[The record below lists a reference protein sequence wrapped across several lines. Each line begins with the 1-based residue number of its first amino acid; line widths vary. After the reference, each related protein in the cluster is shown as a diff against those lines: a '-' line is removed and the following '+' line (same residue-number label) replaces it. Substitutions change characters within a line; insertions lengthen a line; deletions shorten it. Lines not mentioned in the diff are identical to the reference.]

1 MPQGVTASFGARLK
15 ALREASGFTQEELAT
30 IAGLSVH
37 AVSAL
42 ERGHRRRP
50 QVDTV
55 RALASALDL
64 KGPARDGFL
73 AIARPPAAATPIH
86 ELGAIG
92 LPVPLTALVGRD
104 ADLSALARWLDDP
117 NARLITLTGPGG
129 VGKTRL
135 AIHVA
140 RTVAD
145 AARTY
150 VAFVALAALRDPG
163 LVACAIAEA
172 LGLADISTV
181 DLPRRV
187 RIACESRPTLL
198 LLDNFEQVLS
208 AAPIIADL
216 LTSTTELRLLVTSRS
231 PLGLRGER
239 EYAVEPLALETEA
252 DPTEVTRSPAVC
264 LFADRV
270 RDVQPAFQLT
280 STNGPVIAAI
290 CRRLDALPLALEL
303 AAPWIK
309 TLTIEELLR
318 RLEHDVLLSAVGP
331 RDLPERQQTMNATVA
346 WSYELLGEQDQRI
359 FRRLGVLPERFP
371 LDALAA
377 VAGDLVTN
385 EAAVEAVAR
394 LIDKSLLLRA
404 EASTP
409 TRPLYRMLETV
420 RAYAALELAAAGE
433 RDEALEG
440 LIRYCTSEA
449 ALATTGLAG
458 STQPQWLNRVR
469 EDLESY
475 RSALTWLLQ
484 RRRPA
489 EAAAIARSLMLFW
502 LIRGHAAEGLWWY
515 EQILT
520 QPLPPAMEA
529 RALTSAA
536 LMSYM
541 QRDAQRG
548 HDRIVRAL
556 ELAYATGDAALMG
569 SAETMAGHL
578 EHALGHL
585 EAARDHFARSAERFR
600 ALGIHWSIG
609 SALSGLGGV
618 LLAMGDTG
626 RALRLLD
633 EATATLKEA
642 GPWFLAPV
650 RCYRATL
657 ALQRNKTDE
666 AIELMRESLIDI
678 RMLQDKYAYV
688 YALIPLASAA
698 LRKSDALWAARIL
711 GAHDALAERSGF
723 TVAIALVSDLRVRA
737 ERDARKLLGPQ
748 RWRQEHAAGRGM
760 SIEQLMNDID
770 GHATGPA
777 AHRRPRRPGRRPV
790 PADS

>member
-1 MPQGVTASFGARLK
+1 MSYMQREPQRAHERVVRAVELANATGDARLVAAAETMSGHIEH
-15 ALREASGFTQEELAT
+15 ALGN
-30 IAGLSVH
+30 
-37 AVSAL
+37 L
-42 ERGHRRRP
+42 ER
-50 QVDTV
+50 
-55 RALASALDL
+55 
-64 KGPARDGFL
+64 ARDHF
-73 AIARPPAAATPIH
+73 AR
-86 ELGAIG
+86 
-92 LPVPLTALVGRD
+92 
-104 ADLSALARWLDDP
+104 SA
-117 NARLITLTGPGG
+117 
-129 VGKTRL
+129 
-135 AIHVA
+135 
-140 RTVAD
+140 
-145 AARTY
+145 
-150 VAFVALAALRDPG
+150 
-163 LVACAIAEA
+163 
-172 LGLADISTV
+172 
-181 DLPRRV
+181 
-187 RIACESRPTLL
+187 
-198 LLDNFEQVLS
+198 
-208 AAPIIADL
+208 
-216 LTSTTELRLLVTSRS
+216 
-231 PLGLRGER
+231 
-239 EYAVEPLALETEA
+239 
-252 DPTEVTRSPAVC
+252 
-264 LFADRV
+264 
-270 RDVQPAFQLT
+270 
-280 STNGPVIAAI
+280 
-290 CRRLDALPLALEL
+290 
-303 AAPWIK
+303 
-309 TLTIEELLR
+309 
-318 RLEHDVLLSAVGP
+318 
-331 RDLPERQQTMNATVA
+331 
-346 WSYELLGEQDQRI
+346 
-359 FRRLGVLPERFP
+359 ERFP

-458 STQPQWLNRVR
+458 STQPHWLNRVR

-770 GHATGPA
+770 GHATRSA

>member
-1 MPQGVTASFGARLK
+1 MPNGVTASFGARLK

-64 KGPARDGFL
+64 KGPERDGFL
-73 AIARPPAAATPIH
+73 ASARPPADATPMH
-86 ELGAIG
+86 ELGGIG
-92 LPVPLTALVGRD
+92 LPAPLTTLVGRD
-104 ADLSALARWLDDP
+104 ADRDALARWLDDP
-117 NARLITLTGPGG
+117 NARLITLVGPGG

-135 AIHVA
+135 AIDVA
-140 RTVAD
+140 RAVAD
-145 AARTY
+145 AAQTY
-150 VAFVALAALRDPG
+150 VAFVALAAIRDPG
-163 LVACAIAEA
+163 LVASAIAEA
-172 LGLADISTV
+172 LGLPDISTS
-181 DLPRRV
+181 DLARRV
-187 RIACESRPTLL
+187 RIVCERRPTLL
-198 LLDNFEQVLS
+198 LLDNFEQVTS
-208 AAPIIADL
+208 AAPIIAQL
-216 LTSTTELRLLVTSRS
+216 LTSTADLRLLVTSRS

-239 EYAVEPLALETEA
+239 EYPVEPLALETDA
-252 DPTEVTRSPAVC
+252 GVTQSPAVC

-270 RDVQPAFQLT
+270 RDIQPAFQL
-280 STNGPVIAAI
+280 SSVNGPVIAAI

-309 TLTIEELLR
+309 TLTVEELLR

-331 RDLPERQQTMNATVA
+331 RDLPERQQTMNARVA

-385 EAAVEAVAR
+385 EAVVEAVAR

-409 TRPLYRMLETV
+409 TRPLYRMPETV

-440 LIRYCTSEA
+440 LIRYCGREA
-449 ALATTGLAG
+449 ALAAEGLAG
-458 STQPQWLNRVR
+458 STQPLWLNRVR

-475 RSALTWLLQ
+475 RSALTGLLQ

-489 EAAAIARSLMLFW
+489 EAAAIARGLLLFW
-502 LIRGHAAEGLWWY
+502 LIRGHASEGLWWY
-515 EQILT
+515 DQILT
-520 QPLPPAMEA
+520 QPLAPAMEA
-529 RALTSAA
+529 GVLTSAA

-541 QRDAQRG
+541 QREPKRG
-548 HDRIVRAL
+548 HERLVRAL
-556 ELAYATGDAALMG
+556 ELASATGDAALMAP
-569 SAETMAGHL
+569 AEMMSGHT
-578 EHALGHL
+578 EHALGNL
-585 EAARDHFARSAERFR
+585 EAARAHFARSAERFR
-600 ALGIHWSIG
+600 TLGIKWSMG

-618 LLAMGDTG
+618 LLAMGDTAQ
-626 RALRLLD
+626 ALRALD
-633 EATATLKEA
+633 EATAALKEA

-650 RCYRATL
+650 RSYRATL
-657 ALQRNKTDE
+657 ALQRGNTDE
-666 AIELMRESLIDI
+666 AIALMRESLIDI
-678 RMLQDKYAYV
+678 GMLQDKYAYM

-698 LRKSDALWAARIL
+698 LLKGDAVWA
-711 GAHDALAERSGF
+711 
-723 TVAIALVSDLRVRA
+723 
-737 ERDARKLLGPQ
+737 
-748 RWRQEHAAGRGM
+748 
-760 SIEQLMNDID
+760 
-770 GHATGPA
+770 
-777 AHRRPRRPGRRPV
+777 
-790 PADS
+790 